1 MVKKHN
7 LTLINISLLVNLR
20 ITVGMKK
27 MFIYSLFSEEYLLI

>member
-20 ITVGMKK
+20 ITVGT
-27 MFIYSLFSEEYLLI
+27 IYSLFSEEYLLI